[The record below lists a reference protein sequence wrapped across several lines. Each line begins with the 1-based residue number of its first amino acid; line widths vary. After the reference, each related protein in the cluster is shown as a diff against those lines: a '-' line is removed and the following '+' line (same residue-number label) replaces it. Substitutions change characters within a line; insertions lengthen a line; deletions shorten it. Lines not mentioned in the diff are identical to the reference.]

1 MLSPLL
7 FWREVHAV
15 GRLVI
20 QRFTSRGQIRKHWA
34 ILTSFIVATWLPQ
47 LYPSSIQECGVR
59 RTCSHFCH
67 PLLVSLSFISST
79 VKKRIKLKDTAS
91 LLPLNLVSQSPKK
104 MGRREWSSEMPIRD
118 QAFIFIFSCNLP
130 NEEVLQTH
138 LRARTLEPNCPAV
151 PPISPVNLGKL
162 TFSFSSLLCKLGW

>member
-67 PLLVSLSFISST
+67 PLLVFEFHFLHCKEKNKTQGYSI
-79 VKKRIKLKDTAS
+79 
-91 LLPLNLVSQSPKK
+91 PPSPKFSESESK
-104 MGRREWSSEMPIRD
+104 ENGRREWSSEMPIRD
-118 QAFIFIFSCNLP
+118 QAFIFIFSYNLP

-162 TFSFSSLLCKLGW
+162 TFSFSSLLCKLG